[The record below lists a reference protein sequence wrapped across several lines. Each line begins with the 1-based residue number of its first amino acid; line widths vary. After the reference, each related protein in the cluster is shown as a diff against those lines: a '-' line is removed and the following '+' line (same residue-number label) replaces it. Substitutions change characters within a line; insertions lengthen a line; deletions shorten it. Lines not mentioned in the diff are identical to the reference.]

1 MFTGRKNGGR
11 AQVEPVVLT
20 AKGNNV
26 TRRER
31 LESERETSPRGITKQ
46 HSVPGSERLVALM
59 LAYAFRTE
67 AISTDNRGASSPI
80 ILCWQVRPI
89 TS

>member
-1 MFTGRKNGGR
+1 MGVFTGRKNGGR

-31 LESERETSPRGITKQ
+31 LESEQAQG
-46 HSVPGSERLVALM
+46 V
-59 LAYAFRTE
+59 
-67 AISTDNRGASSPI
+67 
-80 ILCWQVRPI
+80 
-89 TS
+89 